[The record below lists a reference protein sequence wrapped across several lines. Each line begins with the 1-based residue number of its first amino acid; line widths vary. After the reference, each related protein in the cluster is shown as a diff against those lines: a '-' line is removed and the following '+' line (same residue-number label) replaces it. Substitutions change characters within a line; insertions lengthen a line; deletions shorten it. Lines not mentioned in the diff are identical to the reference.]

1 MEKLLLRP
9 EEAATALG
17 LGRTKIYSLLALGE
31 IESLTVGRRRLIPRD
46 AVEAFVKRVR
56 AEQAVEA

>member
-31 IESLTVGRRRLIPRD
+31 IESLTVSRRRLIPRD